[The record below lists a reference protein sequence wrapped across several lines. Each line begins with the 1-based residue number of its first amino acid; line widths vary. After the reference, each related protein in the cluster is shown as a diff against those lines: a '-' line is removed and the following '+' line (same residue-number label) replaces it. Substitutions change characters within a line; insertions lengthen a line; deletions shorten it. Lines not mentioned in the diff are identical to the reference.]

1 MLMPPLGLSVT
12 SLEVACPPIGLSVER
27 ELRKPG
33 LLWIQLYKT
42 SPPIAAIGGS
52 VERAKVEKGG
62 KSVSIIT
69 IPQILTVQERL
80 SMPSYRQ

>member
-1 MLMPPLGLSVT
+1 M
-12 SLEVACPPIGLSVER
+12 ACPPIGLSVER

-52 VERAKVEKGG
+52 VERAKVEKGE
-62 KSVSIIT
+62 KKCQYNSNSSDFDCPRET
-69 IPQILTVQERL
+69 EHAKL
-80 SMPSYRQ
+80 